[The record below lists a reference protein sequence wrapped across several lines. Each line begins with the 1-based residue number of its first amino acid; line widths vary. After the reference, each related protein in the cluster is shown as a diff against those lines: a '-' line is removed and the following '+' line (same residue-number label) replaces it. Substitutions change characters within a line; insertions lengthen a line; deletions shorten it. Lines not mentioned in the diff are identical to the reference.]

1 MTIIFQLFIAFFKI
15 GMFSF
20 GGGYAMIPL
29 IEKEVVRV
37 NMWLTLS
44 QMVDIISVS
53 QMTPG
58 PIAINLA
65 TFVGYKTAGFLGS
78 LFATF
83 GVVLPSFVIVLFIAK
98 FYSKFKEWEVVQR
111 VFKGIRPMTVAL
123 IGSAAFLIAQTS
135 LVDVKTVSIGVVS
148 LLVLKYTKVSLI
160 LVILAAGFS
169 GMILFS

>member
-1 MTIIFQLFIAFFKI
+1 MILIKLFVSFFKI
-15 GMFSF
+15 GLFSF

-29 IEKEVVRV
+29 IEKEVVRI
-37 NMWLTLS
+37 NMWLTIS

-65 TFVGYKTAGFLGS
+65 TYVGYKTAGFLGS
-78 LFATF
+78 LSATF
-83 GVVLPSFVIVLFIAK
+83 GVVLPSFLIVLVIAK
-98 FYSKFKEWEVVQR
+98 SYSKFKEWDVVQR

-123 IGSAAFLIAQTS
+123 IGSAAFLIARTS
-135 LVDVKTVSIGVVS
+135 LIDMKTVIIGAGS
-148 LLVLKYTKVSLI
+148 LLLLRYTKISVILLI
-160 LVILAAGFS
+160 LVAGIA